1 MTGTNE
7 HHGWRA
13 FALQGVPVRTTTWLF
28 PLAAVAVAG
37 LTFVADT
44 LTDYEIAA
52 ATFYVVVVLLASRFS
67 GSRGLLLVGSG
78 CIGLTILSY
87 FLTKDGNFHTGV
99 INTAI
104 SILAIAGVTSLA
116 IRTGQA
122 QARADE
128 AQAQLARVTRITTLG
143 EMGAAIAHEVN
154 QPLAAIVTNVDACH
168 RWMASAPPN
177 LNRIATTIADIALDA
192 NRASAIIA
200 RIRAL
205 TSNSAPKKQMADIND
220 VIRQATSLI
229 EPQMRIRSI
238 VWRYGLAAPLPLV
251 LIDPIQLQQVILNL
265 LVNAIEAIDGEDGT
279 VQITSERRLGSIHI
293 VVADNGHGLTI
304 DQMDRIFDPF
314 HSTKTGGMGIGLT
327 ICRSIVEAHGGAI
340 RAIPGM
346 PRGLAMAITLPIAI
360 GAQP

>member
-1 MTGTNE
+1 VTGTNE
-7 HHGWRA
+7 YHGWRA
-13 FALQGVPVRTTTWLF
+13 FALQGPPVRTTTWLF
-28 PLAAVAVAG
+28 PLAAVVVAG

-44 LTDYEIAA
+44 FTDYEIAA

-67 GSRGLLLVGSG
+67 RSQGLLLVGSG

-104 SILAIAGVTSLA
+104 SVLAIVAVTSLA

-122 QARADE
+122 QARAND

-154 QPLAAIVTNVDACH
+154 QPLAAIVTNADACQ
-168 RWMASAPPN
+168 RWLAGSPPN
-177 LNRIATTIADIALDA
+177 LNRIVTTIEDIALDA
-192 NRASAIIA
+192 NRASAIIT

-205 TSNSAPKKQMADIND
+205 TSNAAPKQQMADIHD
-220 VIRQATSLI
+220 VIRQAASLI
-229 EPQMRIRSI
+229 EPQMRNRSI
-238 VWRYGLAAPLPLV
+238 ALRYGLAVPLPLV
-251 LIDPIQLQQVILNL
+251 LIDPIQIQQVILNL
-265 LVNAIEAIDGEDGT
+265 LVNAIEAIDGEDGA
-279 VQITSERRLGSIHI
+279 VQITTEWRPGSVHI
-293 VVADNGHGLTI
+293 VVADNGHGLTADRI
-304 DQMDRIFDPF
+304 DRIFDPF
-314 HSTKTGGMGIGLT
+314 HSTKAGGMGMGLA

-340 RAIPGM
+340 RAVPST
-346 PRGLAMAITLPIAI
+346 PRGLTMAITLPIAA